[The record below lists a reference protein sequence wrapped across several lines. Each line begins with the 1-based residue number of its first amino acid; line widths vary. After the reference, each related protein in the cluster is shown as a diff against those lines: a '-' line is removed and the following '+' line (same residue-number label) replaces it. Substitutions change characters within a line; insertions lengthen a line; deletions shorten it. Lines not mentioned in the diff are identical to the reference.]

1 MTLDKKLASIL
12 RTFEG
17 RGMKVGLI
25 GLGVMGWRIAANLAA
40 DGLLTHVYNR
50 TREKALEFSRKY
62 GVEAAGSPADLAAR
76 TDVIL
81 TVLSDDDAVAQ
92 TVSSLLPAVAGKILV
107 DMSTISPATSQQLAS
122 KVADAGGIMFDAP
135 IIGTSIAVE
144 KRQIVVLVGGP
155 RDKYD
160 VVEGILRHTAST
172 VVYVGPNGYGLY
184 AKLVNNLL
192 LGAYVAALAE
202 AFNFGLKAGLDPKFL
217 VDLLTKYSSA
227 RSPTS
232 ELKAPKMAS
241 GDYSVQFAMKHMRK
255 DLELVQQEARRLKA
269 AVPLS
274 AISLQLYRLAEAMG
288 LSEQDFAAILE
299 LLRR

>member
-1 MTLDKKLASIL
+1 MSM
-12 RTFEG
+12 R
-17 RGMKVGLI
+17 VGLI
-25 GLGVMGWRIAANLAA
+25 GLGVMGWRIAANLKS
-40 DGLLTHVYNR
+40 DGLLSVVYNR
-50 TREKALEFSRKY
+50 SREKALEFSKKY
-62 GVEAAGSPADLAAR
+62 GVEAASTPAELVKKVDM
-76 TDVIL
+76 VI
-81 TVLSDDDAVAQ
+81 TVLSDDEAVAQ
-92 TVSSLLPAVAGKILV
+92 TVSSLLPDISGKMLV
-107 DMSTISPATSQQLAS
+107 DMSTISPTTSQELAAR
-122 KVADAGGIMFDAP
+122 VAQQGGVMFDAP
-135 IIGTSIAVE
+135 IIGTSVAVE

-155 RDKYD
+155 REKYGTVED
-160 VVEGILRHTAST
+160 VLRRTASA

-192 LGAYVAALAE
+192 IGAYVAAMAE
-202 AFNFGLKAGLDPKFL
+202 AFNFGLKAGLSPQFL
-217 VDLLTKYSSA
+217 AELLTRYSSA

-274 AISLQLYRLAEAMG
+274 AISLQLYRLAESLG

-299 LLRR
+299 LFKK